1 MAMQEEVSLANAAPD
16 LEIEDPSEIIAQA
29 IQEVKRCLHVTND
42 SLANICRE
50 MEEAISEV
58 MIRPIFR
65 RFNSVTQ
72 VFLRL
77 ISAVKYGA
85 FTAKALNELG
95 ASSLFLTFLDKPDLL
110 MRPSGTTS
118 PRFCVT
124 WQP

>member
-1 MAMQEEVSLANAAPD
+1 MQEEVSLANAAPD

-50 MEEAISEV
+50 MEEAISGV

-72 VFLRL
+72 VFSEADFRGEVRR
-77 ISAVKYGA
+77 AYCKGA
-85 FTAKALNELG
+85 QRAW
-95 ASSLFLTFLDKPDLL
+95 S
-110 MRPSGTTS
+110 
-118 PRFCVT
+118 
-124 WQP
+124 